1 MCRKFSKQRRQF
13 WLGFGRSPSG
23 LPRTKGYS
31 ILLNVRCWA
40 GTIDHFLIRDSDA
53 FPDLLTLHQV
63 RTLEFLPPTESWLVN
78 SNFPRASRIQ
88 GIVWSSGC
96 GQFMWFIKAPSIS
109 SPRFCLCCSR
119 SFSSMI
125 FKMAVRG
132 EKTLQRLLL
141 QNLQK
146 SWRFLSRDLMRSS
159 KQNGGK
165 RFARIFLK
173 PLKHYAGMAS

>member
-1 MCRKFSKQRRQF
+1 MVHIFYFLPTRLVFEIVNPFSWIFNGHLQWEK
-13 WLGFGRSPSG
+13 
-23 LPRTKGYS
+23 LP
-31 ILLNVRCWA
+31 
-40 GTIDHFLIRDSDA
+40 DSDA

-63 RTLEFLPPTESWLVN
+63 RTLELFPPTESWLVN
-78 SNFPRASRIQ
+78 SNFPRASRMQ
-88 GIVWSSGC
+88 GIVWSSGG

-109 SPRFCLCCSR
+109 SPKFWLCCSR

-141 QNLQK
+141 QNLHK
-146 SWRFLSRDLMRSS
+146 SWRFISRDLMRSS